1 MGIPDEGR
9 TGIVF
14 AMDACRHGGRC
25 MQGHSCRL
33 MTEGMEQNER
43 YTDRLAKYILVA
55 AGAAAICATCWFF
68 RSVLAYILIAV
79 VVSLIAKPLMGL
91 MQKVRIKGK
100 KAPDW
105 LLAAFSIIIVL
116 GVLISILTS
125 VIPIISGIVKDISM
139 VNIESAARGIAVP
152 LAEFNEY
159 LQNSF
164 PQLGSDF
171 RIEVTILNEIQKMF
185 NVSAFSS
192 VLGSAAS
199 FVTSMAIGL
208 FSVVFIGFFFI
219 KDDGLF
225 TEIVCALVSDRH
237 EATTEKAISDIGYL
251 LSRYFIGVILEM
263 IGVAMINFL
272 GLMFIARLGFNASIG
287 IAVLTGILNVIPYVG
302 PFMGIILGTTLSILL
317 KYTSI
322 SPIGLDVNFWVFTA
336 IIIAILYFTQLID
349 NFVYQPLIYS
359 TSIKSKPL
367 EIFIVLLIV
376 GHIGGPLSLIIAI
389 PCYTVVR
396 VIAFRFFGN
405 IKAIKRL
412 IPDERLIT
420 NNED

>member
-1 MGIPDEGR
+1 
-9 TGIVF
+9 
-14 AMDACRHGGRC
+14 
-25 MQGHSCRL
+25 
-33 MTEGMEQNER
+33 MEQNER
-43 YTDRLAKYILVA
+43 YTDRLAKYILAA
-55 AGAAAICATCWFF
+55 AGAAIVAALCWFF

-79 VVSLIAKPLMGL
+79 VVSLIAKPLMGIL
-91 MQKVRIKGK
+91 QKIRIKGR

-116 GVLISILTS
+116 CVLTSIIIS
-125 VIPIISGIVKDISM
+125 VIPIISGIVKDVSM

-152 LAEFNEY
+152 LAEFNEF
-159 LQNSF
+159 LSSTF
-164 PQLGSDF
+164 PQLGSGF
-171 RIEVTILNEIQKMF
+171 RIEVTVLNELQKVF

-192 VLGSAAS
+192 VIGSAAS
-199 FVTSMAIGL
+199 FVTSLAIGL

-219 KDDGLF
+219 KDNGLF
-225 TEIVCALVSDRH
+225 TQIVCALVPDRH
-237 EATTEKAISDIGYL
+237 EKTTEKAISDIGYL

-263 IGVAMINFL
+263 IGVALVNFL
-272 GLMFIARLGFNASIG
+272 GLMFIARMGFHASMG

-302 PFMGIILGTTLSILL
+302 PFLGIVLGTTLSILL
-317 KYTSI
+317 KYTSV

-336 IIIAILYFTQLID
+336 ILIAILLFTQLID
-349 NFVYQPLIYS
+349 NFVYQPVIYS

-367 EIFIVLLIV
+367 EIFIVLLVV

-396 VIAFRFFGN
+396 VIAFRFFGH

-420 NNED
+420 NE